1 MKIEIKETGRFIEY
15 KNFHFADVYDMY
27 SDEKLVGQKMVD
39 KGIKI
44 WYAIYFD
51 SKNESEIKL
60 PERFNFGEDVIYAHN
75 IKEVEEILETI
86 NNIRV

>member
-1 MKIEIKETGRFIEY
+1 MKIEIKETGSFIEY
-15 KNFHFADVYDMY
+15 KNYFFADVYDMFLN
-27 SDEKLVGQKMVD
+27 EKLVGQKMVD

-44 WYAIYFD
+44 WYAIFFN

-60 PERFNFGEDVIYAHN
+60 PEGCNFGENVIYAHN
-75 IKEVEEILETI
+75 IKQAEELLELI

>member
-1 MKIEIKETGRFIEY
+1 MKIEIKETRRLLEY
-15 KNFHFADVYDMY
+15 RNFHFADVYDMY
-27 SDEKLVGQKMVD
+27 LNGKLVGQKMVD

-44 WYAIYFD
+44 WYAIFFN

-60 PERFNFGEDVIYAHN
+60 PEGCYFGEDVIYAHDT
-75 IKEVEEILETI
+75 KQAEELLELI

>member
-15 KNFHFADVYDMY
+15 KNCFFADVYDMY
-27 SDEKLVGQKMVD
+27 YDEKLVGQKMVD

-44 WYAIYFD
+44 WYAIFFN

-60 PERFNFGEDVIYAHN
+60 PKGCNFGEDVIYAHDTKQV
-75 IKEVEEILETI
+75 KELLELI
-86 NNIRV
+86 NK